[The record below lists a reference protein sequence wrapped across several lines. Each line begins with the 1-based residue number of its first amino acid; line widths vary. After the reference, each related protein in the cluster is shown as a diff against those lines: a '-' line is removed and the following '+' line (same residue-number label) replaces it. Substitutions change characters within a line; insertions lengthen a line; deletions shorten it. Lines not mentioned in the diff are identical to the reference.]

1 MRLAL
6 PTFNYVFILNIYCT
20 NPLERNKKTINK
32 SSLKD
37 KTFVVKKA

>member
-1 MRLAL
+1 MHLATHL
-6 PTFNYVFILNIYCT
+6 IIYFLHFIALMS
-20 NPLERNKKTINK
+20 NPLLSKTINK